1 MVEMTEQ
8 NHVNYASCFLHVLC
22 ILIILFVMHFTWVTA
37 QSQLTLPK
45 QPFG

>member
-1 MVEMTEQ
+1 MVGMTEQ
-8 NHVNYASCFLHVLC
+8 NLVNYASCFTCPLYINYSV
-22 ILIILFVMHFTWVTA
+22 FVMHFTWVTA